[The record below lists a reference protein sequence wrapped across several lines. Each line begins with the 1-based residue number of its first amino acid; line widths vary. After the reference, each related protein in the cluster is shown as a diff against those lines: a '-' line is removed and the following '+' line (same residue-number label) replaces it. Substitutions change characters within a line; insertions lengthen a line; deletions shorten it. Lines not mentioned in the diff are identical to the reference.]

1 MLSSLALARKNL
13 VAHDNAHKDNAQ
25 LSEAIARRIAS
36 SWIDAITIENAFVQ
50 MGAMAIAWRAVPPAQ
65 NVFASICSDMIVENT
80 RISCC
85 GFQAHGWMT
94 AAGASMVDVMRVQLG
109 KILPTNV
116 IASSAED
123 IAANMKKGQM
133 QIVALHIENAAGW
146 NDVRQISAA
155 AVKAETAMLMM
166 ISAAVPAPEG
176 VAIDI
181 MNDWTAIAHA
191 TRDAFAAVRDNGA
204 IRLVAM
210 NDDVTVSAI
219 DMAVM
224 TAAQMN
230 GATFATA
237 LAANDDNAEKAMN
250 AAYQSAVTS
259 F

>member
-25 LSEAIARRIAS
+25 LSESTARRIAS
-36 SWIDAITIENAFVQ
+36 SWIDAITIENAFVE

-65 NVFASICSDMIVENT
+65 NVFASICSDMIEDNA

-155 AVKAETAMLMM
+155 AVKAEAAMLMM

-181 MNDWTAIAHA
+181 INDWTAIAHA

-210 NDDVTVSAI
+210 NDDVTVSAL

-224 TAAQMN
+224 NAAQMN
-230 GATFATA
+230 GTTFATA
-237 LAANDDNAEKAMN
+237 IAANDDNAEKAMN